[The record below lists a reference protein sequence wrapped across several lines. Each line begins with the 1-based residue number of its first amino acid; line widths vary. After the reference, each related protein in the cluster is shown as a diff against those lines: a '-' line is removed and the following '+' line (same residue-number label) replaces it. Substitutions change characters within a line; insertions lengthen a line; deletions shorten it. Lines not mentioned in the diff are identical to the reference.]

1 MHRLQENRLL
11 ISPLSREEVRNLE
24 WARRSSIKH
33 SRTRRCRPPFLNLL
47 KEPSKISMS
56 YRKSSATA
64 RLRCWLRKSRVLKAR
79 IGLALTSLIM
89 GRTFRACAVRSQTGS
104 RNHPRMGEESR
115 TQSML
120 TTLPPPSTSRGEI
133 CRLSLT
139 ATLWALTGPL
149 PRIPRLTNPPSS
161 CLKANLEAEEQMEC
175 TRHGGHWVWIREG
188 AISNLDLSTTS
199 SQSGAITSI
208 TDYFNLHSFNS
219 Q

>member
-11 ISPLSREEVRNLE
+11 ISPEELMNLE

-33 SRTRRCRPPFLNLL
+33 SRTRRCRPPYLNLL

-115 TQSML
+115 TL
-120 TTLPPPSTSRGEI
+120 TTFPPPCTSRGETS
-133 CRLSLT
+133 RLSLT
-139 ATLWALTGPL
+139 ATLWAPL
-149 PRIPRLTNPPSS
+149 PRMPRP

-175 TRHGGHWVWIREG
+175 TRHGARWVWIREG
-188 AISNLDLSTTS
+188 ARSSLDLSTTS

-208 TDYFNLHSFNS
+208 TDYFNLYL
-219 Q
+219 